1 MMAIGDG
8 ELWRSARGGDAEAF
22 GELFERHAPFIHR
35 YCFRRTGDWTRA
47 EDLTSITF
55 LEAWR
60 RRDITLAP
68 DRVLPWLV
76 GIATNVLRN
85 DRRALRRY
93 AAALARVP
101 DRGVELDF
109 ADDAGERVRCEDETR
124 ALLRALRSLPRRERD
139 ALALVVWEG
148 LSHADAAFALGV
160 PEQTVRSRL
169 FRARRRLRK
178 HAAGLDASSPLER
191 TAE

>member
-1 MMAIGDG
+1 MGDG
-8 ELWRSARGGDAEAF
+8 ELWRQARAGNADAF
-22 GELFERHAPFIHR
+22 GELFERHAPTIHR
-35 YCFRRTGDWTRA
+35 YCFRRTGDWARA

-60 RRDITLAP
+60 RRDVDLAA
-68 DRVLPWLV
+68 DNVLPWFV

-85 DRRALRRY
+85 DRRALRRH

-101 DRGVELDF
+101 DRGVERDF
-109 ADDAGERVRCEDETR
+109 ADDVSERVSCEKQMH
-124 ALLRALRSLPRRERD
+124 ALLAAIKALPRREQEPF
-139 ALALVVWEG
+139 ALVVWEG
-148 LSHADAAFALGV
+148 LSHADTAFALGV
-160 PEQTVRSRL
+160 SEQTVRSRL

-178 HAAGLDASSPLER
+178 HAVELDPSNTLER